1 VNRYSRP
8 QNASPGE
15 KAAAN
20 RAPPNIAEP
29 VQAFAGTAKGFAEEI
44 PTMGWLQQMRMR
56 RAAKQYA
63 RRLGPHLRR
72 TYGLSDNYTP
82 GQIRNGID
90 KLRLDSTYVVLG
102 YAAFLNEASF
112 AALASDMPV
121 VVPFEQGRAL
131 VERFSRS
138 SFFAASGFLMAPGTA
153 EAGLH
158 FMDGGHSAH
167 DGSGGAI

>member
-1 VNRYSRP
+1 
-8 QNASPGE
+8 
-15 KAAAN
+15 
-20 RAPPNIAEP
+20 
-29 VQAFAGTAKGFAEEI
+29 
-44 PTMGWLQQMRMR
+44 MGWLQHMRMR

-72 TYGLSDNYTP
+72 TYGLSGSYTP
-82 GQIRNGID
+82 GQIRTGID
-90 KLRLDSTYVVLG
+90 KLRLDAQYIALG
-102 YAAFLNEASF
+102 YAAFLDETSF

-121 VVPFEQGRAL
+121 VVPFDQGRAL

-158 FMDGGHSAH
+158 FMDGGHSGH
-167 DGSGGAI
+167 DGSGGAM